1 MSDQPSHDPRC
12 SACGA
17 ANPAGARFCQAC
29 GRTTSAAPAARSAG
43 LRAAQPESTTL
54 LAQAGTR
61 GRRPIGQWVALA
73 VAALAVVAASAT
85 FVSQRNQQGDIQA
98 ALARI
103 DEQAAS
109 AQQQNQR
116 LQALEEAQQ
125 QISGEFEKQTQ
136 GTKLLASRVLPSV
149 FTIETRFGTGSG
161 FAAWQK
167 GGDTIVIT
175 ANHVVEGVDE
185 VTVRRKGASWQGDV
199 VETDSTNDLAVIRVP
214 GAIAKTLWRQPTTA
228 LPKVGDTLVL
238 FGSPLGYEGTV
249 SKGIVSRISYREVQT
264 DAPANPG
271 NSGGPALTESGDVV
285 GVVVSGYEGRDI
297 SFAIPM
303 RRVCV
308 ALRACEACDGS
319 GHRSA

>member
-1 MSDQPSHDPRC
+1 MIAQFTHDLRC

-17 ANPAGARFCQAC
+17 ANPVGARFCEAC
-29 GRTTSAAPAARSAG
+29 GRTTSAAPEATS
-43 LRAAQPESTTL
+43 AAQPEATTPPP
-54 LAQAGTR
+54 AQAGTR
-61 GRRPIGQWVALA
+61 GRRPIGQWMALA
-73 VAALAVVAASAT
+73 VAALAIVAASAT
-85 FVSQRNQQGDIQA
+85 FISQRNQQADIQA

-109 AQQQNQR
+109 AQEQGQR

-125 QISGEFEKQTQ
+125 EISGEFKKQTQ

-149 FTIETRFGTGSG
+149 FTIETPYGSGSG
-161 FAAWQK
+161 FAAWRK
-167 GGDTIVIT
+167 GDDTMVIT

-185 VTVRRKGASWQGDV
+185 VTLRRKGASWQGDV

-214 GAIAKTLWRQPTTA
+214 GAIAKPLWRQPTTA
-228 LPKVGDTLVL
+228 LPKVGDSLVL

-249 SKGIVSRISYREVQT
+249 TKGIVSRISYREIQT

-271 NSGGPALTESGDVV
+271 NSGGPALTESGEVV

-308 ALRACEACDGS
+308 SLRAC
-319 GHRSA
+319 

>member
-1 MSDQPSHDPRC
+1 MSARLTNDRPC
-12 SACGA
+12 GACGA
-17 ANPAGARFCQAC
+17 ANPASARFCHAC
-29 GRTTSAAPAARSAG
+29 GRTISAAPAAVLAAPP
-43 LRAAQPESTTL
+43 AAQPESTTPPP
-54 LAQAGTR
+54 ARAGTR
-61 GRRPIGQWVALA
+61 GHRPFGQWVALA

-85 FVSQRNQQGDIQA
+85 FITQRNQQADIQA

-103 DEQAAS
+103 DEQAAG
-109 AQQQNQR
+109 AQQQYER
-116 LQALEEAQQ
+116 LQALEEVQQ
-125 QISGEFEKQTQ
+125 EISGEFKRQTQ

-149 FTIETRFGTGSG
+149 FTIETPFGNGSG
-161 FAAWQK
+161 FAAWRK
-167 GGDTIVIT
+167 GGDTMVIT
-175 ANHVVEGVDE
+175 ANHVVAGVDE
-185 VTVRRKGASWQGDV
+185 VTLRRKGASWQGDV
-199 VETDSTNDLAVIRVP
+199 VETDSTNDLAVIRVA
-214 GAIAKTLWRQPTTA
+214 GAIAKPLWRQPTTA

-271 NSGGPALTESGDVV
+271 NSGGPALSESGGVV

-308 ALRACEACDGS
+308 ALRAC
-319 GHRSA
+319 